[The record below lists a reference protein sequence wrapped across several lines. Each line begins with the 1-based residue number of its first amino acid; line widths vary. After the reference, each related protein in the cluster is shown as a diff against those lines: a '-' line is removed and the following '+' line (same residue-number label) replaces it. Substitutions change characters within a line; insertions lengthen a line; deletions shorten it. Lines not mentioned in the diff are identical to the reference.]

1 MVRSRSKFGKTLSVD
16 ADEQTPPG
24 QAGSDAPDT
33 SESGARASSA
43 AVFLDPSGRRW
54 RTTRI
59 IGIAALVAVTA
70 ALMIVA
76 PKVWADPVRNIHV
89 LGPPLTSADTG
100 LNAPVVGVGPLLRVL
115 AVREVDGKKVG
126 FEPFTGQR
134 LDTLTGADAT
144 AAGTRRYVI
153 QKFGYST
160 TAHKT
165 ISLTFDDGP
174 DPKITPLLLNVLS
187 AYKTP
192 ATFFVIGKNA
202 AANPAL
208 VARMVREGFAVGNH
222 TMTHPDIAHEPDWRE
237 QTELVATD
245 RTLQA
250 ITGQQAGF
258 WRMPYLGDDQLSQQ
272 QTIDGLLRAQRLG
285 YTAAE
290 YDHDTRDWEFEAK
303 PTGKMA
309 DIPLPDLSGTGNIT
323 MLMHDAGG
331 SNRMWTVE
339 YVKKLI
345 PYAKAHGYVFQT
357 MPQIDPILQAGIY
370 RVQPTAPDYVTLMLV
385 KAVFVWPSSL
395 LTALFVFA
403 MLAVVLVGFGYAA
416 LAWVRNRRRRKIV
429 FPGPADIALPT
440 SVVLAAFNE
449 EPVIARTLRS
459 ILNADY
465 PILEIIVVDDGSTD
479 GTTDEVR
486 SVMAQDPRVVLLQQP
501 NTGKAHALNNG
512 VQTAAGDFVV
522 TLDADTIMTSKTVTN
537 MVRHF
542 ALDGADRLGAVAGVV
557 RVGNRATNL
566 LTRWQALEYLTQIGI
581 ERSAQDLLGAIS
593 IIPGACAAWRKEAIL
608 DAGGYSNITLAEDCD
623 LALTMHHLGW
633 KVTQD
638 DEALAYT
645 EAPQTVDDLLA
656 QRTRWTFGTLQA
668 IWKHRG
674 MLFRRK
680 YGALGCF
687 VLPNYVLSVLM
698 PVIFLPF
705 VVGMGWLALQEQGP
719 GVLFEYFLLFV
730 LSHMV
735 VAAIAVRLMHEK
747 YHHVLMVPLYRLVF
761 EPLRA
766 YLLYTSVFLAI
777 KGGRMGW
784 NKLVRTGSLDSLM
797 NAGKI
802 TVTTKERLAVAG
814 LADALLST
822 DAPAATTSG
831 TGS

>member
-1 MVRSRSKFGKTLSVD
+1 M
-16 ADEQTPPG
+16 
-24 QAGSDAPDT
+24 
-33 SESGARASSA
+33 
-43 AVFLDPSGRRW
+43 
-54 RTTRI
+54 

-70 ALMIVA
+70 AVVIVA
-76 PKVWADPVRNIHV
+76 PKMWADPVGQAKV

-100 LNAPVVGVGPLLRVL
+100 LHAPVVGVGRLLRVL
-115 AVREVDGKKVG
+115 AVRVVDGKKVG

-134 LDTLTGADAT
+134 LATFTGADAT
-144 AAGTRRYVI
+144 AAGSHRYVI
-153 QKFGYST
+153 QKFGYSA

-165 ISLTFDDGP
+165 ISMTFDDGP
-174 DPKITPLLLNVLS
+174 DAKVTPLLLNVLS
-187 AYKTP
+187 ANKAP

-202 AANPAL
+202 AANPAI

-222 TMTHPDIAHEPDWRE
+222 TMTHPDIATLPDWRE
-237 QTELVATD
+237 TAELVSTD
-245 RTLQA
+245 RTLRA
-250 ITGQQAGF
+250 ITGQQTSL
-258 WRMPYLGDDQLSQQ
+258 WRMPYLDNHVQSQQ
-272 QTIDGLLRAQRLG
+272 QPIDGLLRAQRLG
-285 YTAAE
+285 YTLAT
-290 YDHDTRDWEFEAK
+290 YDVDTGDWEVEAK

-309 DIPLPDLSGTGNIT
+309 DIPMPDLSGNGNVT

-331 SNRMWTVE
+331 ANRMWTVE

-345 PYAKAHGYVFQT
+345 PYARAHGYVFQT

-370 RVQPTAPDYVTLMLV
+370 KVQPSAADYITLTVV
-385 KAVFVWPSSL
+385 KALFVWPNSVL
-395 LTALFVFA
+395 RWLFVFA

-416 LAWVRNRRRRKIV
+416 LAWVRYRRRRKIV

-449 EPVIARTLRS
+449 EPVVARTLRS
-459 ILNADY
+459 ILNSDY

-479 GTTDEVR
+479 GTADEVR
-486 SVMAQDPRVVLLQQP
+486 AVMAQDPRVVLLQQP
-501 NTGKAHALNNG
+501 NTGKAYALNNG
-512 VQTAAGDFVV
+512 VQKAAGDFVV
-522 TLDADTIMTSKTVTN
+522 TLDADTIMTSSTVTN

-593 IIPGACAAWRKEAIL
+593 IIPGACAAWRKQAIL

-674 MLFRRK
+674 MMFRRK
-680 YGALGCF
+680 YGALGWF
-687 VLPNYVLSVLM
+687 VMPNYVLSVLM

-719 GVLFEYFLLFV
+719 GVLIEYFALFV
-730 LSHMV
+730 LTQMV
-735 VAAIAVRLMHEK
+735 VAAIAVRLMREN

-784 NKLVRTGSLDSLM
+784 NKLVRTGSMDSLM
-797 NAGKI
+797 DTGKI
-802 TVTTKERLAVAG
+802 TATIKERLALAG
-814 LADALLST
+814 PAEALLSADGPT
-822 DAPAATTSG
+822 AATSG
-831 TGS
+831 TRS